1 MRLVKRKKS
10 SQITGAMLCMVMLLS
25 IFSVTTFTAGAA
37 KVTKEERSYDI
48 AVVFD
53 NSGSMYE
60 GTDRWCKAKYAMEIF
75 ASMLDYTNGDRLT
88 IFPMWEVTTD
98 GTEINRELALIDVDP
113 VEIKSLGDIQKITNL
128 YTTVYD
134 YGTTFKPVEEAHNY
148 LKKSG
153 ATDKWLVVLTDGAFN
168 ALNREEYVG
177 LISAGELQSRLLKL
191 AGNGINIQYL
201 GFGEAS
207 QLKSKPSKNFYTSDK
222 ELSLQDNLI
231 NICNMI
237 FKRSELPPRYL
248 EGKNFT
254 ADISMKKLIA
264 FAQGNDAEIGT
275 LISKSGSSVEPLSSS
290 GQRKYSTVTGNGYK
304 IGSNSMVDKSLAGQ
318 VVTFDS
324 FEAGKYTLNFSNADK
339 IQLFYEPDVD
349 MSVVLDGPEGMD
361 FDPTKGAIP
370 AGTYKVNVGLKDSKT
385 GTDLTGHPLLG
396 NVDLKVKVK
405 TSDQD
410 KYETFQN
417 GAEVVLNPDTGTDIL
432 IEGTYLDDYKI
443 SSEDDLNLK
452 WLKGMNVEVPFVDFE
467 VKADVLQK
475 DDWYV
480 IKDSASWQPIKV
492 ALTVN
497 GKPLTAEQLEKTEF
511 VAACSSQ
518 TLAYSI
524 EKSEADSA
532 YYIYVGR
539 TTDGG
544 FAEPAVGNYSF
555 SFAGTNYTDQYGK
568 NYEVNETANFD
579 IQTYSKIWVKLIW
592 VLIIGGILLA
602 LTAIFLSIMLQKVL
616 PGNVR
621 MDWAKLWTISAGKL
635 DGKKF
640 TVLKY
645 GATRKERCLTV
656 ATKSLS
662 NPSEV
667 IKATFKL
674 EPVDNRFTSSD
685 SRLMRIVDISTN
697 CRIVNIGGKEYVKNK
712 DGKWVLKTAVSSASA
727 KPISQEIGNTTIKLR
742 KGSEYGDDSCLEFK
756 IKRLKK

>member
-98 GTEINRELALIDVDP
+98 GTEINRELALIDVDL

-148 LKKSG
+148 LKKSR

-275 LISKSGSSVEPLSSS
+275 LISESGSSVEPLSSS

-410 KYETFQN
+410 KYDTFQN

-480 IKDSASWQPIKV
+480 IKDSDSWQPIKV
-492 ALTVN
+492 AITIN
-497 GKPLTAEQLEKTEF
+497 GQPLTPEQLERVEF
-511 VAACSSQ
+511 SHSCSSQ
-518 TLAYSI
+518 TLSYRL
-524 EKSEADSA
+524 EKSDAESA
-532 YYIYVGR
+532 YYIYVGQ
-539 TTDGG
+539 TDENG
-544 FAEPAVGNYSF
+544 FVQPEIGSYTF
-555 SFAGTNYTDQYGK
+555 SFIGTNYTDAYG
-568 NYEVNETANFD
+568 EVYTEKEETVNFD
-579 IQTYSKIWVKLIW
+579 VQTYSKIWVKLIW
-592 VLIIGGILLA
+592 VIIIGGTLLLLA
-602 LTAIFLSIMLQKVL
+602 AIFLFIMTRKVL
-616 PGNVR
+616 PGNVK
-621 MDWAKLWTISAGKL
+621 MDWAELDTLSAGLL
-635 DGKKF
+635 DGRTF
-640 TVLKY
+640 
-645 GATRKERCLTV
+645 
-656 ATKSLS
+656 
-662 NPSEV
+662 SEV
-667 IKATFKL
+667 IYRKKGRSLEIRTKGINSPDEICRASFKI
-674 EPVDNRFTSSD
+674 EPVDNRFTSSA
-685 SRLMRIVDISTN
+685 SRKIRIVDVTSCN
-697 CRIVNIGGKEYVKNK
+697 CKTFSINGIEYIKNSG
-712 DGKWVLKTAVSSASA
+712 GKWVKEASADPDKA
-727 KPISQEIGNTTIKLR
+727 KPIAHEIANSTFEMKN
-742 KGSEYGDDSCLEFK
+742 GSAVITNATLTCK
-756 IKRLKK
+756 IKRTKK